1 MRKTLALLTLCAATT
16 AVAEEE
22 RRPLEQLVGTC
33 AACHGQR
40 GDEALQPSYPILA
53 GQHQSYLEQAL
64 RQYRSGER
72 NNAIMNGQ
80 AANLSDAD
88 IRALAAYYAR
98 QESALYTP
106 AYPNQA
112 RRADD

>member
-1 MRKTLALLTLCAATT
+1 MRKTLALLTFCVATT

-53 GQHQSYLEQAL
+53 GQHPSYLEQAL
-64 RQYRSGER
+64 KQYRSGER

-80 AANLSDAD
+80 AANLSDGD
-88 IRALAAYYAR
+88 IKALAAYYAR
-98 QESALYTP
+98 QEAALYTP
-106 AYPNQA
+106 AYPD
-112 RRADD
+112 RADQAGE

>member
-16 AVAEEE
+16 AVAED

-33 AACHGQR
+33 AACHGER
-40 GDEALQPSYPILA
+40 GDQAIQPSYPLLA
-53 GQHQSYLEQAL
+53 GQHKSYLAEAL
-64 RQYRSGER
+64 KQYRSGER

-80 AANLSDAD
+80 AANLSDGD
-88 IRALAAYYAR
+88 IKALAAYYSR

-106 AYPNQA
+106 AYSA
-112 RRADD
+112 SREVSE